1 MQKLIFR
8 TKQQLGKA
16 AAKAAAEKI
25 ENAIKTKGS
34 ANIILAT
41 GASQFEIL
49 AELVNA
55 EGIDWSNV
63 TMFHL
68 DEYIGLSPDH
78 PASFRKYI
86 KERFVSKI
94 GSLKAVHFVNGSAA
108 DPQAECDRLNQII
121 ADHPIDL
128 ALVGIGENGH
138 LAFNDPPADF
148 DTDQPY
154 IIVNLDQRC
163 RKQQLGEGWFK
174 SLEDV
179 PTQAI
184 SMGIRQIIKSS
195 CIIASVPDRR
205 KARAVKDALE
215 GPVTNACPASILQDH
230 LNCTIFLD
238 RDSASLLSNQSGR
251 GADQ

>member
-215 GPVTNACPASILQDH
+215 GPVTNACPASILQNH
-230 LNCTIFLD
+230 PNCTIFLD
-238 RDSASLLSNQSGR
+238 RDSASLLSKQSSR